1 MAESL
6 LRNRRG
12 CKKEDIYNWR
22 QYNALE
28 LDTVLTGQ
36 LYLQEIIREN
46 PADIDR
52 MIECPVGIEE
62 NLWVY
67 EHMRQIC
74 LQLNT
79 LAVRLQ
85 TCCVATQ
92 CVNMQADGE
101 EVYLCAVH
109 KKPKECSAIDYILH
123 TLDGSCSILN
133 NTKLFPSRVT
143 VKSGSMQR
151 LEATARRVYR
161 IFGHAYHRHR
171 GVFDT
176 YENETNMCLRFTK
189 FSLKYDL
196 LTLDSLTIPVEISA
210 ITKGE
215 DTEEVN
221 TSEIEKN

>member
-12 CKKEDIYNWR
+12 SKKEDLYLWR
-22 QYNALE
+22 QCNSLD
-28 LDTVLTGQ
+28 LDTVLTTQ
-36 LYLQEIIREN
+36 LYLQEMVREHPN
-46 PADIDR
+46 DIDK
-52 MIECPVGIEE
+52 MIECPNGVEE

-67 EHMRQIC
+67 EHVRQIC

-85 TCCVATQ
+85 SCCLPTK

-123 TLDGSCSILN
+123 TLDGSCGILN

-151 LEATARRVYR
+151 LESTARRLYR
-161 IFGHAYHRHR
+161 IFGHAYYRHR
-171 GVFDT
+171 DVFDK
-176 YENETNMCLRFTK
+176 YETETKMCIRFTK
-189 FSLKYDL
+189 FALKYDL
-196 LTLDSLTIPVEISA
+196 LTLDSLTIPMD
-210 ITKGE
+210 ITPILK
-215 DTEEVN
+215 EEN
-221 TSEIEKN
+221 KDETADIDNN

>member
-1 MAESL
+1 MAESF

-12 CKKEDIYNWR
+12 SKKEDLYLWR

-28 LDTVLTGQ
+28 LDTVLTAQ
-36 LYLQEIIREN
+36 LYLQEMIREQPN
-46 PADIDR
+46 DIDK
-52 MIECPVGIEE
+52 MIECPNGVEE

-74 LQLNT
+74 LQLNA
-79 LAVRLQ
+79 LSVHLQ
-85 TCCVATQ
+85 SCCIPTQ
-92 CVNMQADGE
+92 CVNMQADGD

-151 LEATARRVYR
+151 LESTARRLYR
-161 IFGHAYHRHR
+161 IFGHAYYRHR
-171 GVFDT
+171 EVFDK
-176 YENETNMCLRFTK
+176 YESQTKMCLRFTK
-189 FSLKYDL
+189 FALKYDL
-196 LTLDSLTIPVEISA
+196 LTMDSLTIPVEISS
-210 ITKGE
+210 IIKQENNNE
-215 DTEEVN
+215 DDVTD
-221 TSEIEKN
+221 KN